1 MKKLLYLLP
10 LLLAACS
17 GNGDKKPN
25 DTAKTD
31 TANTKSA
38 STSADTTFLQ
48 KETTKDCYHIV
59 YVEKNHAAPIFR
71 DLLNFKFDHYD
82 SINYKQAYRI
92 LKVRNPKPLKKYD
105 LAGLPNQWLPVDSY
119 KGKYFLYAPSD
130 WANVDKRTITDSTI
144 IYRGEQGPEPYVL
157 KDVKKLNDAK
167 YNVKAPPFYQFVKKS
182 NINIYII
189 DPATKLSVWE
199 DTELPPAYRY
209 RLYVPLSSA
218 NKYDLVV
225 NYCKTAKM
233 PEFNFDKIDYA
244 ALIKGR

>member
-1 MKKLLYLLP
+1 
-10 LLLAACS
+10 
-17 GNGDKKPN
+17 
-25 DTAKTD
+25 
-31 TANTKSA
+31 
-38 STSADTTFLQ
+38 
-48 KETTKDCYHIV
+48 
-59 YVEKNHAAPIFR
+59 
-71 DLLNFKFDHYD
+71 
-82 SINYKQAYRI
+82 
-92 LKVRNPKPLKKYD
+92 
-105 LAGLPNQWLPVDSY
+105 
-119 KGKYFLYAPSD
+119 APSD
-130 WANVDKRTITDSTI
+130 WANVDKRTITDSTT

>member
-48 KETTKDCYHIV
+48 KETTKDYYHIV

-105 LAGLPNQWLPVDSY
+105 LAGLPNQWLPVYSY
-119 KGKYFLYAPSD
+119 KGKYFLYAPS
-130 WANVDKRTITDSTI
+130 
-144 IYRGEQGPEPYVL
+144 
-157 KDVKKLNDAK
+157 
-167 YNVKAPPFYQFVKKS
+167 
-182 NINIYII
+182 
-189 DPATKLSVWE
+189 
-199 DTELPPAYRY
+199 
-209 RLYVPLSSA
+209 
-218 NKYDLVV
+218 
-225 NYCKTAKM
+225 
-233 PEFNFDKIDYA
+233 
-244 ALIKGR
+244 